1 MKIPPATR
9 AKWLAEKAGW
19 RLANRGDT
27 WYAAERRLYKRQMT
41 ELRKS
46 LHLEDL
52 QRRRAEYVAARD
64 APPKVYEHDE
74 DELESKAESARYL
87 LLRAA
92 ATDKAR
98 KERELQAANQLYV
111 NTRRRDGRQAAQDA
125 DREKFLQRLLEEQDV
140 TGEHVG
146 SFGQRRVRPWVNE
159 ENLERRLSMLLVR
172 PESPISKW
180 DDLSR
185 KTAEEIESAYRDE
198 RMGGKLAD
206 AAAAAAAP
214 PSALEGGD
222 GPPAAD
228 AATSAHALAA
238 AELEAARTR
247 DGARAARSVVQVRD
261 GTAADDGTDGF
272 TLLQYSKGGAA
283 DGGGG
288 RLTLRERRAL
298 LPGESEEDITRE
310 IDGARLQPAD
320 YAAGGVGG
328 GGGGGGVGA
337 GGGSGGVGGGGG
349 GAAEGD
355 ASRKRSDGL
364 PALKDQEHI
373 EFMARLRRTI
383 NKLDLSEKTADV
395 VDAAAD
401 EPAPKGAPA
410 GGAGDEKP
418 PKP

>member
-98 KERELQAANQLYV
+98 KERELQAANHLYV

-146 SFGQRRVRPWVNE
+146 SFGQRRVRPCAVSN
-159 ENLERRLSMLLVR
+159 SH
-172 PESPISKW
+172 
-180 DDLSR
+180 
-185 KTAEEIESAYRDE
+185 
-198 RMGGKLAD
+198 
-206 AAAAAAAP
+206 AARIR
-214 PSALEGGD
+214 SVE
-222 GPPAAD
+222 
-228 AATSAHALAA
+228 HVLAA
-238 AELEAARTR
+238 
-247 DGARAARSVVQVRD
+247 
-261 GTAADDGTDGF
+261 
-272 TLLQYSKGGAA
+272 
-283 DGGGG
+283 
-288 RLTLRERRAL
+288 
-298 LPGESEEDITRE
+298 
-310 IDGARLQPAD
+310 
-320 YAAGGVGG
+320 
-328 GGGGGGVGA
+328 
-337 GGGSGGVGGGGG
+337 
-349 GAAEGD
+349 
-355 ASRKRSDGL
+355 
-364 PALKDQEHI
+364 
-373 EFMARLRRTI
+373 
-383 NKLDLSEKTADV
+383 
-395 VDAAAD
+395 
-401 EPAPKGAPA
+401 
-410 GGAGDEKP
+410 
-418 PKP
+418 